1 MSEEGALP
9 APQALPHTEGP
20 ERGGEAVATG
30 NGTVAT
36 AGSAVKTADEP
47 KTVDAPGAANEP
59 NTNTRWAR
67 FSRRWAR
74 LGRRLRVASFAMLA
88 ATAVALVAGEVGLKP
103 DRFHAG
109 ATWRASSGGWNFPSH
124 GNGSAVL
131 GSAIFFHTNSEKNP
145 WIEVDLGQTVPI
157 TTVEVTNRLD
167 CCSTRALPLVIEV
180 ATEPNV
186 WTEMARRR
194 RNFIVWKATFDERP
208 ARYVR
213 VRVDGSSML
222 HLTDLVI
229 R

>member
-9 APQALPHTEGP
+9 GAQALPHTEGP
-20 ERGGEAVATG
+20 ERGGEAVAAG
-30 NGTVAT
+30 NGVSAT
-36 AGSAVKTADEP
+36 AGGAIKATDEP
-47 KTVDAPGAANEP
+47 KIVDAPGATNEP
-59 NTNTRWAR
+59 NPSSRWAR

-74 LGRRLRVASFAMLA
+74 LGRRLRVVSFALLA
-88 ATAVALVAGEVGLKP
+88 ATAVGLVVSEVDLKP

-109 ATWRASSGGWNFPSH
+109 ATWRASSGGWNFPSQ
-124 GNGSAVL
+124 GSGSTVL

-145 WIEVDLGQTVPI
+145 WIEVDLGQAVPI

-186 WTEMARRR
+186 WAEMARRR